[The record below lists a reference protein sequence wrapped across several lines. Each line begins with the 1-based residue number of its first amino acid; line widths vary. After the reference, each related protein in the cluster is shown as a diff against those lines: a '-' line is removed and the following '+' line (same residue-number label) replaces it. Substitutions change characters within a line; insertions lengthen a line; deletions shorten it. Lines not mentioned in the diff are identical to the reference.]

1 MHGGLDPA
9 IYRAGMSSLLHPVG
23 HLPASVYW
31 VRRGIAL
38 LLLLV
43 LVFVLVR
50 MFGGGDPEPAA
61 SSAPLSSPS
70 SSAPATVLSPG
81 PGSVGSAGRT
91 RSTTS
96 ATTAGPTDV
105 PTSGTTGRPSRD
117 DGKCTGAMVHVVA
130 VPVARRVLSGRPL
143 NLQVQLSTSRRD
155 GCAAV
160 VDATRLVV
168 TVTSGKDR
176 IWTTAHCLTAIPKA
190 TLALSP
196 GKAST
201 TTITWDGHRSA
212 AKCPKTTPVAK
223 PGTYVVQAT
232 YDGNA
237 STPQAFYLV

>member
-1 MHGGLDPA
+1 
-9 IYRAGMSSLLHPVG
+9 MSSLLHPVG

-61 SSAPLSSPS
+61 SSAPLSSPY
-70 SSAPATVLSPG
+70 SSAPATVVSPS

-105 PTSGTTGRPSRD
+105 PTS
-117 DGKCTGAMVHVVA
+117 
-130 VPVARRVLSGRPL
+130 
-143 NLQVQLSTSRRD
+143 QLSTSRRD